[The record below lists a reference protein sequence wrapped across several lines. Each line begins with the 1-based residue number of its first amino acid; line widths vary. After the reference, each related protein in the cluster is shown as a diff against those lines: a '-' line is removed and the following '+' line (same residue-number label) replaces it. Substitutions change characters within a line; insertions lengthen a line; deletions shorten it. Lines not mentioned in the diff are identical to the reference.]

1 LAPIAAA
8 HCSRQLFGSPPAA
21 PQPSA
26 HAAPIART
34 SAKQP
39 FAVALHPPVQ
49 GIIALGAADDAAAG
63 GHVVMQSVRVARQV
77 ARAARQLVIHA
88 ARHWKSPNAQPCRQ
102 PDSAVR
108 ACIAHTPRAREQLL
122 VHCWAC
128 AVA

>member
-21 PQPSA
+21 PHPSA

-34 SAKQP
+34 SAKQL
-39 FAVALHPPVQ
+39 FAVALHPVVQ
-49 GIIALGAADDAAAG
+49 GIIAPVAAAAAG

-108 ACIAHTPRAREQLL
+108 ACIAQTPRAREQLL